1 MESYIPW
8 EGRGQV
14 GREAGALLFLFSH
27 SCGPATIGIYVTCT
41 YFLDVSAHHF
51 HVVYLGEA
59 PDEEVDGNEGGG
71 VRVVLAGGSDPG
83 VVHGGAHHRVQDLLL
98 LLPGHRTH

>member
-1 MESYIPW
+1 M
-8 EGRGQV
+8 
-14 GREAGALLFLFSH
+14 GREAGRQGPYYFCFPTVAVPQLSAFTLLAL
-27 SCGPATIGIYVTCT
+27 I
-41 YFLDVSAHHF
+41 LDVSAHHF
-51 HVVYLGEA
+51 DVVYLGEA
-59 PDEEVDGNEGGG
+59 PDEEVDGDEGGG